1 MPVFWFLVI
10 LGLIG
15 LWFLLAF
22 SYKGI
27 GRFFKRL
34 FKDSV
39 DAIVKDDLKDFDIT
53 YSYDEDE
60 DEDEDEDGGNE

>member
-10 LGLIG
+10 VALIA

-53 YSYDEDE
+53 YSYDRNENE
-60 DEDEDEDGGNE
+60 NNDGGND

>member
-10 LGLIG
+10 LGVIA

-22 SYKGI
+22 TYKGI
-27 GRFFKRL
+27 GRFFKNI

-39 DAIVKDDLKDFDIT
+39 DAIVKNDPKDFDIT
-53 YSYDEDE
+53 YACDENE
-60 DEDEDEDGGNE
+60 NEDGGNE

>member
-10 LGLIG
+10 LGVIL

-22 SYKGI
+22 AYKGI
-27 GRFFKRL
+27 GRFFKSI

-39 DAIVKDDLKDFDIT
+39 DAIIKDDPKDVDIT
-53 YSYDEDE
+53 YSYDKNENN
-60 DEDEDEDGGNE
+60 DGGND

>member
-10 LGLIG
+10 VALIAI
-15 LWFLLAF
+15 WFLLAF
-22 SYKGI
+22 TYKSI

-53 YSYDEDE
+53 YSYDKN
-60 DEDEDEDGGNE
+60 EDGGNE